1 MISVMSR
8 SLPLAIVMS
17 LLAVDADAGVR
28 RIWAVSDGEKVDRDA
43 RDHPAS
49 TRNSVWD
56 GRVVRVSGARNEVVA
71 FQVIV
76 EADDHGVDELSLRLP
91 GLNSVRDRITYRP
104 PAGDPTDYVNRPI
117 EIFAVHYMHVALPSH
132 ASWVYE
138 PGSAAAPANPTGW
151 NTVPLV
157 LENARH
163 MRGGLP
169 VRGDANQNHAIWIGI
184 CIDRARTPAL
194 FP

>member
-43 RDHPAS
+43 REHPAS
-49 TRNSVWD
+49 TRNSAWD

-76 EADDHGVDELSLRLP
+76 EADDHGADQLSLRWP
-91 GLNSVRDRITYRP
+91 GRDSARDRAPYR
-104 PAGDPTDYVNRPI
+104 
-117 EIFAVHYMHVALPSH
+117 
-132 ASWVYE
+132 
-138 PGSAAAPANPTGW
+138 
-151 NTVPLV
+151 
-157 LENARH
+157 
-163 MRGGLP
+163 
-169 VRGDANQNHAIWIGI
+169 
-184 CIDRARTPAL
+184 
-194 FP
+194 